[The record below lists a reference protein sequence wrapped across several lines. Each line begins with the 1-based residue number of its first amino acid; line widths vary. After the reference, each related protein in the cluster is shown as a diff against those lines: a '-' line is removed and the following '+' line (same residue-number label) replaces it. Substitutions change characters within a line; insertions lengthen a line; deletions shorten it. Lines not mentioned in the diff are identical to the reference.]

1 MEVYRVGG
9 AQAVGA
15 LAYGT
20 ATVAPVVK
28 IVGPGNVFVALA
40 KRSVYG
46 VVGIDGIYGPTE
58 AVVLAD
64 DAADAELVAADLLAQ
79 AEHDLMAAGILLT
92 PSAAL
97 AARVN
102 AAVGRQL
109 RGLPRADVA
118 RSSLAANGG
127 LVVTADMDEAV
138 ALSNAYA
145 AEHVSLCVA
154 DPWGLV
160 GRVTNAGGLFLGE
173 ASCEVLG
180 DYVAGPSHVMP
191 TGGSARFAGPL
202 SVSDF
207 VKVTSVVGVGSAEV
221 PALAKVAEVMARA
234 EGLDGHAEAAR
245 LRRADA

>member
-9 AQAVGA
+9 AQGVGA

-97 AARVN
+97 AGRVN

-109 RGLPRADVA
+109 RALPRADVA

-127 LVVTADMDEAV
+127 LVVSADMDEAV

-207 VKVTSVVGVGSAEV
+207 VKVTSVVGVGSREV

-245 LRRADA
+245 LRHADA